1 MRNLKPAPLRQPAM
15 AAEALVRA
23 PATAQALAGQR
34 LRGFAVFLA
43 ALTVLAV
50 LDALAKDLV
59 LRNSAPLVNLARYG
73 VVLVMAVLLMLRR
86 KGPFVAAP
94 RERALLIGRGVMLA
108 MVGICFMPA
117 LQYLPLA
124 EATAIY
130 FLAPLIVV
138 LLCPIV
144 LRERVSGKQYAAVAA
159 GMVGMLLIVRPGGEL
174 SLTGSALMLV
184 AAFSYACV
192 QLLTRKLA
200 GRTTGDQQYFYAALV
215 CTVMGVAV
223 LLIFWPTR
231 WPDAAD
237 AGGMLLVGILS
248 GVGQYLIIRAFQL
261 VPASVLAPF
270 NYFHL
275 LLAVIFSM
283 TFFHQT
289 PSLLAVIGMLFIA
302 GAGLSL
308 TLPLLRARF
317 AGRS

>member
-1 MRNLKPAPLRQPAM
+1 MPGDPRAAQIPLASP
-15 AAEALVRA
+15 ENERA
-23 PATAQALAGQR
+23 QTQAGQR
-34 LRGFAVFLA
+34 LKGFAIFLGALTLLA
-43 ALTVLAV
+43 A

-73 VVLVMAVLLMLRR
+73 VVLIMALAAMWQRR
-86 KGPFVAAP
+86 VPFVAAP
-94 RERALLIGRGVMLA
+94 RARILLLGRGFMLA

-138 LLCPIV
+138 MLCPLV
-144 LRERVSGKQYAAVAA
+144 LRERVSKTQYAAVLIGLA
-159 GMVGMLLIVRPGGEL
+159 GMLLIVRPGGDL
-174 SLTGSALMLV
+174 SLAGCVLMLV

-200 GRTTGDQQYFYAALV
+200 GRATGDQQYFYAAVV
-215 CTVMGVAV
+215 CTVMGTGV
-223 LLIFWPTR
+223 LAMFWPTR
-231 WPDAAD
+231 WPDAMDMGA
-237 AGGMLLVGILS
+237 MLLVGLLS
-248 GVGQYLIIRAFQL
+248 GVGQYLIILAFEL
-261 VPASVLAPF
+261 APASSLAPF

-283 TFFHQT
+283 TVFHQT
-289 PSLLAVIGMLFIA
+289 PSLAAVIGMLLIA

-308 TLPLLRARF
+308 TVPLLRARF
-317 AGRS
+317 AGRA

>member
-1 MRNLKPAPLRQPAM
+1 MIPADPCAGRIPP
-15 AAEALVRA
+15 EAPTQER
-23 PATAQALAGQR
+23 AQAMAGQR
-34 LRGFAVFLA
+34 LKGFAIFLG
-43 ALTVLAV
+43 ALSLLAT

-73 VVLVMAVLLMLRR
+73 VVLIMALMAMRR
-86 KGPFVAAP
+86 RRVPFTVAP
-94 RERALLIGRGVMLA
+94 RARILLLGRGFMLA

-130 FLAPLIVV
+130 VLAPLIVV
-138 LLCPIV
+138 LLCPLV
-144 LRERVSGKQYAAVAA
+144 LREHVSATQYGAVLVGLA
-159 GMVGMLLIVRPGGEL
+159 GMLLIVRPGGDL
-174 SLTGSALMLV
+174 SLAGSALMLV

-200 GRTTGDQQYFYAALV
+200 GHATGDQQYFYAAVV
-215 CTVMGVAV
+215 CTAMGTAV
-223 LLIFWPTR
+223 LAIFWPSR
-231 WPDAAD
+231 WPDASDIGA
-237 AGGMLLVGILS
+237 MLLVGVLS
-248 GVGQYLIIRAFQL
+248 GVGQYLIILAFQL
-261 VPASVLAPF
+261 APASSLAPF

-283 TFFHQT
+283 TVFHQT
-289 PSLLAVIGMLFIA
+289 PSLAAVAGMILIA

-317 AGRS
+317 ARRS